1 MTLKT
6 VSLLGTG
13 IMGAPMVRNLAKAG
27 FSVQVWN
34 RTRAKADVL
43 ADVATVCGSIA
54 EAVAGADVIITML
67 ENGAIVEE
75 VLFGENGAASAAKSG
90 AYILDMSSIQ
100 PYVASDHAAKAE
112 ALELHHLD
120 GPVSGGEKGA
130 INGKLVIFAGG
141 QADDFDVVKPVFDA
155 MGRATHVGTHGAGQ
169 VAKLANQVIVG
180 VTIGA
185 VAEALLLAQEG
196 GCDPEAVRGALMG
209 GFATSPILELHGQR
223 MLDRNWVPG
232 GPLRMHLKDLN
243 NTLEKAK
250 EVGLK
255 LPLAEQA
262 QVTFNALTH
271 DLGMDG
277 NDHSAYLRWLE
288 EINPGKRLGTAD
300 DQVPE

>member
-1 MTLKT
+1 MTK
-6 VSLLGTG
+6 VALLGTG
-13 IMGAPMVRNLAKAG
+13 IMGAPMARNIAGAG
-27 FSVQVWN
+27 FEVQVWN
-34 RTRAKADVL
+34 RTRAKAEAL
-43 ADVATVCGSIA
+43 ADVAKVCDTAA
-54 EAVAGADVIITML
+54 EAAAGADVIITML
-67 ENGAIVEE
+67 ENNVVVADVF
-75 VLFGENGAASAAKSG
+75 FGSGGVAAAAKSG
-90 AYILDMSSIQ
+90 AYLVDMSSIQ
-100 PYVASDHAAKAE
+100 PHVASEHAAKAE
-112 ALELHHLD
+112 GMGLHHLD
-120 GPVSGGEKGA
+120 APVSGGEKGA
-130 INGKLVIFAGG
+130 INAKLVIFAGG
-141 QADDFDVVKPVFDA
+141 VADDYAVVKPVFEA
-155 MGRATHVGTHGAGQ
+155 MGRPTHVGKHGAGQ

-243 NTLEKAK
+243 NTLEKAA

-271 DLGMDG
+271 DLAMDG

-288 EINPGKRLGTAD
+288 EINPGKRLGSGP
-300 DQVPE
+300 DQLPDA